1 LPDFS
6 IFPEKK
12 PVLSKAGLWPSAELS
27 LISRNRSPVKG
38 RKNQVN
44 RDGQGVLSRCG
55 SPPGEVIEQPPHK
68 SEEKR
73 HKCNGK
79 KPGIQIRPENMVYE
93 VSKTNADIYESSVYK
108 RENGSEEVYYEG
120 RGDHG

>member
-1 LPDFS
+1 VIFEAPLPDFS

-12 PVLSKAGLWPSAELS
+12 LVLSRAGLWPSAKLP
-27 LISRNRSPVKG
+27 INCRIRSPVKG

-44 RDGQGVLSRCG
+44 CDEQGVLSRCG
-55 SPPGEVIEQPPHK
+55 SPPGKVIEQTPHK

-79 KPGIQIRPENMVYE
+79 KPGIQRKYNE
-93 VSKTNADIYESSVYK
+93 
-108 RENGSEEVYYEG
+108 
-120 RGDHG
+120 